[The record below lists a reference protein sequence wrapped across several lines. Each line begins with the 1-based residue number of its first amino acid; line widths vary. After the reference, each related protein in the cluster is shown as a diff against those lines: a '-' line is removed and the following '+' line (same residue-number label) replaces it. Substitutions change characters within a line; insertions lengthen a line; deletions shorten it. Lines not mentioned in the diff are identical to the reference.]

1 MDGIVLLFRI
11 KFCKDIYVLISFN
24 IFIVF
29 EVISLSKSVLLN
41 VNNQKEYDSEAKR
54 RFLLLEKL
62 VLIGFKRDTMISPR
76 ESAFFYEYDEDH
88 NLVNMKDTEI
98 YKKDLFGLKTL
109 DESNRIEMHFLDE
122 RHCYFSFQNMQD
134 YVVPEV
140 TP

>member
-1 MDGIVLLFRI
+1 
-11 KFCKDIYVLISFN
+11 
-24 IFIVF
+24 
-29 EVISLSKSVLLN
+29 
-41 VNNQKEYDSEAKR
+41 
-54 RFLLLEKL
+54 
-62 VLIGFKRDTMISPR
+62 MISPR